1 MKIRTNLRP
10 SELKK
15 VGQKL
20 QKLAEVQ
27 TKDEIELENP
37 AEKEMMRQVDHM
49 FDLMANNL
57 QAEVAKIL
65 LDKED

>member
-1 MKIRTNLRP
+1 MKIKTNLRP

-15 VGQKL
+15 VGEKL
-20 QKLAEVQ
+20 QKLADLQ
-27 TKDEIELENP
+27 TRDEIELENP
-37 AEKEMMRQVDHM
+37 AEKEMMRQVDSL

-65 LDKED
+65 LDKET